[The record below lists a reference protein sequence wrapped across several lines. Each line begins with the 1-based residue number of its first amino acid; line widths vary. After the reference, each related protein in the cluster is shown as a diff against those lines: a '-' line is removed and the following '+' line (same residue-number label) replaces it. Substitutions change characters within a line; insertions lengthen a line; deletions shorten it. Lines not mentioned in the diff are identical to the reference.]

1 MLVLTLGAE
10 EHENMIGLRDIE
22 AARRRLQGVALRTP
36 LVPCPRG
43 EQDRALY
50 FKPESLQ
57 PTGAFKLRGAY
68 NKISSLS
75 PEDRRRGVVAH
86 SSGNHAQA
94 VAYAAL
100 ALGVKATIVMPLG
113 ASRVKLDATAELG
126 AEVVL
131 VGPGSA
137 ERSRKAEELAE
148 EHGYVP
154 VPPYDDE
161 VLIAGQGT
169 IGAEILEDLP
179 DVGTVLVPV
188 SGGGLIGGISAAIKL
203 ARPDVRVIGVEP
215 ELAADARASLESGS
229 LVEFPADRVARTVA
243 DGLRVQKL
251 GEAPFEHIR
260 TFVDDILAVTER
272 EILEAMRRL
281 VLRVRLVAE
290 PSGAVTFAAYLFHR
304 EELPTSRLTV
314 AVISGGNVE
323 VGLLAEVLSTSYGRG
338 SRSARRGLD
347 RITDV
352 ESTERVVDQVASED
366 GPKLGLSVSRERTQR
381 LVAAGACSLVDRGYC
396 AARTRLCHSEWYAPY
411 PEPAPAVFGVGHAAS
426 DDEVGPEAVH
436 GQRVF

>member
-1 MLVLTLGAE
+1 
-10 EHENMIGLRDIE
+10 MIGLEDIE
-22 AARRRLQGVALRTP
+22 VARRRLHGVALRTP
-36 LVPCPRG
+36 LVPCPRS
-43 EQDRALY
+43 EEDRALY

-75 PEDRRRGVVAH
+75 IEERNLGVVAH

-94 VAYAAL
+94 VAYAARVL
-100 ALGVKATIVMPLG
+100 NTRAVVVMPRG
-113 ASRVKLDATAELG
+113 APRVKLDATAELG

-131 VGPGSA
+131 VGPDST

-169 IGAEILEDLP
+169 IGPEILEDLP
-179 DVGTVLVPV
+179 DVETVLVPV

-203 ARPDVRVIGVEP
+203 SRPGVRVIGVEP
-215 ELAADARASLESGS
+215 ELAADARASLKSGR
-229 LVEFPADRVARTVA
+229 LLEFPADQVARTVA
-243 DGLRVQKL
+243 DALRVQRL

-260 TFVDDILAVTER
+260 TFVDDIVAVTEE

-281 VLRVRLVAE
+281 ALRVRLVAE
-290 PSGAVTFAAYLFHR
+290 PSGAVTFAAHLFHSK
-304 EELPTSRLTV
+304 ELPASRLTV

-323 VGLLAEVLSTSYGRG
+323 PGLLAEVLAG
-338 SRSARRGLD
+338 SGLEDARN
-347 RITDV
+347 
-352 ESTERVVDQVASED
+352 
-366 GPKLGLSVSRERTQR
+366 
-381 LVAAGACSLVDRGYC
+381 AA
-396 AARTRLCHSEWYAPY
+396 TR
-411 PEPAPAVFGVGHAAS
+411 
-426 DDEVGPEAVH
+426 
-436 GQRVF
+436 

>member
-1 MLVLTLGAE
+1 MLVLTPGAE

-36 LVPCPRG
+36 LVPCPRS
-43 EQDRALY
+43 EEDRALY

-75 PEDRRRGVVAH
+75 PEDRHRGIVAH

-100 ALGVKATIVMPLG
+100 ALGVNATIVMPRG
-113 ASRVKLDATAELG
+113 ASHVKLDATEELG
-126 AEVVL
+126 AEVIL

-148 EHGYVP
+148 EYGYVP

-161 VLIAGQGT
+161 VLMAGQGT
-169 IGAEILEDLP
+169 IGPEVLEDLP
-179 DVGTVLVPV
+179 DVETVLVPV
-188 SGGGLIGGISAAIKL
+188 SGGGLLGGISAAIKL
-203 ARPDVRVIGVEP
+203 ARPEVRVIGVEP
-215 ELAADARASLESGS
+215 ELASDARASLKSGR
-229 LVEFPADRVARTVA
+229 LVEFPADQVARTVA
-243 DGLRVQKL
+243 DGLRVQRL

-260 TFVDDILAVTER
+260 TFVDDIIAVTER
-272 EILEAMRRL
+272 EILEAMRRMA
-281 VLRVRLVAE
+281 LRVRLVAE

-304 EELPTSRLTV
+304 DELPASRLSV

-323 VGLLAEVLSTSYGRG
+323 PDLLAEVLSTR
-338 SRSARRGLD
+338 
-347 RITDV
+347 
-352 ESTERVVDQVASED
+352 
-366 GPKLGLSVSRERTQR
+366 
-381 LVAAGACSLVDRGYC
+381 
-396 AARTRLCHSEWYAPY
+396 
-411 PEPAPAVFGVGHAAS
+411 
-426 DDEVGPEAVH
+426 
-436 GQRVF
+436 

>member
-1 MLVLTLGAE
+1 MLRCLRTHHIMLVLTLDAE
-10 EHENMIGLRDIE
+10 EQENMIGPRDIE

-36 LVPCPRG
+36 LVPCPRS
-43 EQDRALY
+43 EQGRALY

-75 PEDRRRGVVAH
+75 PEDRRRGIVAH

-100 ALGVKATIVMPLG
+100 DLGVKATIVMPRG
-113 ASRVKLDATAELG
+113 ASLVKLDATEELG

-148 EHGYVP
+148 EQGYVP

-161 VLIAGQGT
+161 VLMAGQGT

-179 DVGTVLVPV
+179 DVETVLVPV

-203 ARPDVRVIGVEP
+203 ARPEVRVIGVEP
-215 ELAADARASLESGS
+215 ELAADARASLKSER
-229 LVEFPADRVARTVA
+229 LVEFPADQVARTVA

-251 GEAPFEHIR
+251 GETPFEHIR
-260 TFVDDILAVTER
+260 AFVDDIVAVSEE

-323 VGLLAEVLSTSYGRG
+323 PGLLAEVLST
-338 SRSARRGLD
+338 
-347 RITDV
+347 
-352 ESTERVVDQVASED
+352 
-366 GPKLGLSVSRERTQR
+366 K
-381 LVAAGACSLVDRGYC
+381 
-396 AARTRLCHSEWYAPY
+396 
-411 PEPAPAVFGVGHAAS
+411 
-426 DDEVGPEAVH
+426 
-436 GQRVF
+436 

>member
-1 MLVLTLGAE
+1 
-10 EHENMIGLRDIE
+10 MIGLEDIE
-22 AARRRLQGVALRTP
+22 VARRRLHGVALRTP
-36 LVPCPRG
+36 LVPCPRS
-43 EQDRALY
+43 EEDRALY

-75 PEDRRRGVVAH
+75 IEERNLGVVAH

-94 VAYAAL
+94 VAYAARVL
-100 ALGVKATIVMPLG
+100 NTRAVVVMPRG
-113 ASRVKLDATAELG
+113 APRVKLDATAELG

-131 VGPGSA
+131 VGPDST

-169 IGAEILEDLP
+169 IGPEILEDLP
-179 DVGTVLVPV
+179 DVETVLVPV

-203 ARPDVRVIGVEP
+203 SRPGVRVIGVEP
-215 ELAADARASLESGS
+215 ELAADARASLKSGR
-229 LVEFPADRVARTVA
+229 LLEFPADQVARTVA
-243 DGLRVQKL
+243 DALRVQRL

-260 TFVDDILAVTER
+260 TFVDDIVAVTEE

-281 VLRVRLVAE
+281 ALRVRLVAE
-290 PSGAVTFAAYLFHR
+290 PSGAVTFAAYLFHSK
-304 EELPTSRLTV
+304 ELPASRLTV

-323 VGLLAEVLSTSYGRG
+323 PGLLAEVLTG
-338 SRSARRGLD
+338 SGLEDARN
-347 RITDV
+347 
-352 ESTERVVDQVASED
+352 
-366 GPKLGLSVSRERTQR
+366 
-381 LVAAGACSLVDRGYC
+381 AA
-396 AARTRLCHSEWYAPY
+396 TR
-411 PEPAPAVFGVGHAAS
+411 
-426 DDEVGPEAVH
+426 
-436 GQRVF
+436 